1 LLFGLLPIYCTKE
14 DTKLNFNLYELS
26 LGTYARKNI
35 SFSKGKGCYLYD
47 LKGEQ
52 YLDFASGI
60 AVNSLGH
67 CHEHLV
73 KIIQEQSKKLWHV
86 SNMFVIP

>member
-1 LLFGLLPIYCTKE
+1 MSSI
-14 DTKLNFNLYELS
+14 

-47 LKGEQ
+47 LNGEE
-52 YLDFASGI
+52 YLDFVSGI

-67 CHEHLV
+67 CH
-73 KIIQEQSKKLWHV
+73 
-86 SNMFVIP
+86 

>member
-1 LLFGLLPIYCTKE
+1 M
-14 DTKLNFNLYELS
+14 S
-26 LGTYARKNI
+26 SVLGTYARKNI

-47 LKGEQ
+47 LNGER
-52 YLDFASGI
+52 YLDFVSGI

-73 KIIQEQSKKLWHV
+73 KNIIYLY
-86 SNMFVIP
+86 I